1 MPTMTYAQALTEA
14 KQTIV
19 QQQLRIKA
27 DAEKVRS
34 LQQSVAEQSAVAAE
48 NDRRLNELSTELQRL
63 VEESQV
69 LGTRLQE
76 ATTAKEHAEAVVD
89 RQGER
94 LTHLQEV
101 SAGIEKR
108 VAEQADRIAEL
119 TTILDQTRVLLPT
132 REDEDALASMSDL
145 LSRRSA
151 AIARKAGVAM
161 RMADDA
167 GSEAAEPMVQAEAA

>member
-1 MPTMTYAQALTEA
+1 MSTMTYAQALTEA

-27 DAEKVRS
+27 DAEKLRS
-34 LQQSVAEQSAVAAE
+34 LQQTIVDQSSVAAE
-48 NDRRLNELSTELQRL
+48 NERRICEQSVELERL
-63 VEESQV
+63 VEESRT

-108 VAEQADRIAEL
+108 VAEQAERIAEL
-119 TTILDQTRVLLPT
+119 TTVLDQTRAQLPS
-132 REDEDALASMSDL
+132 REDEDALASMSEL

-151 AIARKAGVAM
+151 AIARKAGAPM
-161 RMADDA
+161 RMAD
-167 GSEAAEPMVQAEAA
+167 EAFGESAEPVMQAEAA